1 MKLTKTQQNKII
13 NHARELFIEETGRWI
28 EKKSIGKVGIS
39 PSGALQWK
47 NILAWGVTREE
58 TMLKARLEKYLRET
72 LGLNV
77 FCCVLLMKDGFGFY
91 TDGIKM
97 YVTIENHNE
106 ETIFEH
112 REKVIEF
119 KDRVVHKVLAN

>member
-47 NILAWGVTREE
+47 NILAWGVTKEE
-58 TMLKARLEKYLRET
+58 AMLKARLQKYLSA
-72 LGLNV
+72 LDLDV
-77 FCCVLLMKDGFGFY
+77 YCSVLLMKNYED
-91 TDGIKM
+91 DGIDLALSIVDDNG
-97 YVTIENHNE
+97 Y
-106 ETIFEH
+106 FEH
-112 REKVIEF
+112 NEKVIEF
-119 KDRVVHKVLAN
+119 KDRVVHKVLAK

>member
-1 MKLTKTQQNKII
+1 MKLTKTQRNKIV
-13 NHARELFIEETGRWI
+13 NHARKLFIEETGRWI

-39 PSGALQWK
+39 PSGVLQWK
-47 NILAWGVTREE
+47 NILTWGVTREE
-58 TMLKARLEKYLRET
+58 TMIKASLEKYLRET

-77 FCCVLLMKDGFGFY
+77 FCCVLLMKDGFGVY

>member
-77 FCCVLLMKDGFGFY
+77 FCCVLLMKDGFGVY
-91 TDGIKM
+91 TDAHSK
-97 YVTIENHNE
+97 
-106 ETIFEH
+106 
-112 REKVIEF
+112 
-119 KDRVVHKVLAN
+119 

>member
-13 NHARELFIEETGRWI
+13 NHARELFIEETAGWI
-28 EKKSIGKVGIS
+28 KEKSIGKVGIS

-58 TMLKARLEKYLRET
+58 TMLKSSLEKYLRET
-72 LGLNV
+72 LGLNI
-77 FCCVLLMKDGFGFY
+77 FCSVLLMKDGFGVY
-91 TDGIKM
+91 TDGIEM
-97 YVTIENHNE
+97 HTTILNHKE

-119 KDRVVHKVLAN
+119 KDRIVHKVLAN